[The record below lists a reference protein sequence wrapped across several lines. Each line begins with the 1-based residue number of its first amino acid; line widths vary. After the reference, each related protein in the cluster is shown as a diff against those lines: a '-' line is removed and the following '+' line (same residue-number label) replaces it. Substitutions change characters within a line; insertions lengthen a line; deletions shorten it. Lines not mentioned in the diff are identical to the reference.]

1 MVSLE
6 MFNRR
11 DDYLFEGYADGR
23 SSPLCACLNAGW
35 RTGITGVTDEHG
47 VDWGFP
53 EGKGRTG
60 LWVEEHSRAGVL
72 AAMRARR
79 FFATRTSG
87 LRLDATVAPRGVPG
101 SVRMGGVLPISRGM
115 VRFTLDLACDASW
128 TGRPLTVQVLR
139 PGTDVP
145 RVPTSLRSSRGTW
158 CASMS
163 FSTRRT
169 GTGSCCGSA
178 TRHRPTPPR
187 GRTATPAT
195 TSGSPT
201 PAPGG

>member
-47 VDWGFP
+47 IDWGHP

-60 LWVEEHSRAGVL
+60 LWVAEHTRAGVKE
-72 AAMRARR
+72 AMLARR

-87 LRLDATVAPRGVPG
+87 LRVDATAVG
-101 SVRMGGVLPISRGM
+101 
-115 VRFTLDLACDASW
+115 
-128 TGRPLTVQVLR
+128 
-139 PGTDVP
+139 
-145 RVPTSLRSSRGTW
+145 
-158 CASMS
+158 
-163 FSTRRT
+163 
-169 GTGSCCGSA
+169 
-178 TRHRPTPPR
+178 R
-187 GRTATPAT
+187 GRAA
-195 TSGSPT
+195 GADGLG
-201 PAPGG
+201 APDRRGET